1 MPKGQGVTNMGV
13 LSGTDPQDIY
23 KEAKRM
29 LDERVQ
35 AMGQSGQVPLK
46 AVLLYNNTNTLVN
59 QPDAEAKF
67 RAEYESMSQD
77 ERNAYSR
84 LRLADHLLDTGA
96 HLIAHRNRPDDAE
109 HNSYNIE
116 EMLKLSRQA
125 GYTANDLEEFFSDV
139 RIWKAIT
146 PHPTEHLD
154 EEGVELFRQLVAVGE
169 KPEEERAA
177 ALEVVVKSLA
187 EGDITPKRRLTT
199 FEETDFAVRQ
209 AKVYRDGQREMF
221 RRVNA
226 AVAEAYD
233 GYIFSPDLKR
243 TESGISTGMRVWHA
257 GGDADGKANADRW
270 ALLYGMLSLT
280 RGAVED
286 HLNDLER
293 ATKLV
298 AEDEG
303 DSLRGKFQRSV
314 EPFTFA
320 REALEQ
326 LKDRIDLL
334 ERRFIDTDASG
345 NKTQKPGAD
354 YDVIKE
360 EFANLFNGLK
370 IGKINI
376 ETRKGFE
383 REMGKY
389 FQFFAETINNPEARE
404 IMAES
409 DFMMR
414 QYGLSAAIIETR
426 HNGVLL
432 KETMNN
438 IFRDEAFL
446 DALNLPPDMLE
457 SLRSKPMFA
466 GIKNEHDGLS
476 PEKQKAFIDYVI
488 HNSTAE
494 QRREAFLRANPPT
507 KDGNGYTAQTHEIF
521 ERYSLMSLN
530 PAQFGMAIVAEADE
544 MSTAYQRFLAEPFG
558 ATTLLHTPLNEEY
571 ETIKNMPDYMER
583 HHNSGGQSDISARA
597 LEGTNGHWYG
607 HNMVHGQM
615 VPCSDSGKEYGLLVR
630 VLETEGFRQTT
641 AKSIGLGIATLI
653 KRGNGLSL
661 ERGGGDDM
669 MYTRYLAQIL
679 REYAENRKAPLDPKN
694 AKDRVLLQMGSFF
707 SNTEQ
712 GRAIRINSSTP
723 AQVSDDLCEKLGEML
738 GRRMELQGL
747 VHKGTFIPPRGKY
760 SPKTHKFLMDTA
772 YEMMQ
777 LYSAVRHAKGKD
789 GDESVLNRWATVV
802 SDPSMAGAANSS
814 ARAQSK
820 SSGKKSEALT
830 AQRAIGSNIWI
841 AMARTRHDGYFTSG
855 EFLERMHKRYN
866 ESGLSK
872 QDVKEFTVD
881 SQWWRRNFFL
891 RALMPAIRSDM
902 KHGFEKLGVPDMT
915 FDKAVEIGR
924 SVKIEDGVLTYD
936 DPTGTITEEQAL
948 QAAFFEDQVLL
959 VALTEAGLAIDEVNS
974 PYNKPIDELI
984 KTVRPADNSPN
995 ILFGKR
1001 TLERWPQLK
1010 LAGQNER
1017 EALPE
1022 LVMADFYEDKVRAG
1036 ETVDDPTKRLAIS
1049 AARAGTI
1056 PHIPTV
1062 LGREAYGRRKEP
1074 IWGAE
1079 ALIAPPK
1086 NFRPEIPT
1094 DGIHEQPDHG
1104 IS

>member
-1 MPKGQGVTNMGV
+1 MNQGA
-13 LSGTDPQDIY
+13 LSGTDQQSIY

-29 LDERVQ
+29 LDAQV
-35 AMGQSGQVPLK
+35 AVMGQSGQLPLK
-46 AVLLYNNTNTLVN
+46 AVMLYNNTRTLLS
-59 QPDAEAKF
+59 QPDAEDKF
-67 RAEYESMSQD
+67 RAEYESISQD

-84 LRLADHLLDTGA
+84 LRLIDHLLDTGA
-96 HLIAHRNRPDDAE
+96 HIIAQRNRPDDAE

-116 EMLKLSRQA
+116 EMLNLARQA
-125 GYTANDLEEFFSDV
+125 GYSAHDMEEFFSDV

-154 EEGVELFRQLVAVGE
+154 SEGIELFRQLVAVGE
-169 KPEEERAA
+169 KPGEERAA
-177 ALEVVVKSLA
+177 ALEDIIKVMTVS
-187 EGDITPKRRLTT
+187 DITPKRRLTT
-199 FEETDFAVRQ
+199 FEETDFALRQ
-209 AKVYRDGQREMF
+209 AQIYRDGQREMF

-226 AVAEAYD
+226 AVAETFD
-233 GYIFSPDLKR
+233 GYPLVPDLNQS
-243 TESGISTGMRVWHA
+243 ESSISTGMRVWHA

-286 HLNDLER
+286 HLDDIEKAARLI
-293 ATKLV
+293 
-298 AEDEG
+298 AEDEC
-303 DSLRGKFQRSV
+303 DTLRGTFQKTSQPLTYVRQ
-314 EPFTFA
+314 
-320 REALEQ
+320 ALEQ

-334 ERRFIDTDASG
+334 ERRFVDTDAAG
-345 NKTQKPGAD
+345 NKTHKAAAD
-354 YDVIKE
+354 YEVIKE
-360 EFANLFNGLK
+360 EFANLFKGLR
-370 IGKINI
+370 IGKI
-376 ETRKGFE
+376 EYDKRKEFE
-383 REMGKY
+383 HELGNY
-389 FQFFAETINNPEARE
+389 FKLFAQTVNNPEAKE

-409 DFMMR
+409 LFLMR

-426 HNGVLL
+426 HNGMML

-438 IFRDEAFL
+438 IFSDQDFL
-446 DALNLPPDMLE
+446 QTLNLPPDMTEL
-457 SLRSKPMFA
+457 LASKPVFT
-466 GIKNEHDGLS
+466 GIKNDADGLT
-476 PEKQKAFIDYVI
+476 PAQQRGFIDYVM
-488 HNSTAE
+488 HNTTAQ
-494 QRREAFLRANPPT
+494 QRREAFLAANPPT

-521 ERYSLMSLN
+521 ERYSLMSQN
-530 PAQFGMAIVAEADE
+530 PGQFGMAIVAEADE
-544 MSTAYQRFLAEPFG
+544 MSTSYQRFLAEPFG

-571 ETIKNMPDYMER
+571 ETIKNMPESMVT
-583 HHNSGGQSDISARA
+583 HHLNGGQSDISARA
-597 LEGTNGHWYG
+597 LEGTNGSWYG
-607 HNMVHGQM
+607 HNLVHGQM

-669 MYTRYLAQIL
+669 MYTRYMAQIL
-679 REYAENRKAPLDPKN
+679 REYADNRKEPLDPKN
-694 AKDRVLLQMGSFF
+694 PKDRVLLQMASFF

-712 GRAIRINSSTP
+712 GRAIRINSATP
-723 AQVSDDLCEKLGEML
+723 HQVSDDLCDKLGEML

-747 VHKGTFIPPRGKY
+747 VHKGTYIPPRGKY
-760 SPKTHKFLMDTA
+760 SPKTHKFLMETA

-777 LYSAVRHAKGKD
+777 LYSAYRHAKGKD
-789 GDESVLNRWATVV
+789 GDESVINRWASIV
-802 SDPSMAGAANSS
+802 SDPSMSGAANSS

-820 SSGKKSEALT
+820 SSGKKAEALT

-866 ESGLSK
+866 DSGLSK

-915 FDKAVEIGR
+915 FDRAIEIGR
-924 SVKIEDGVLTYD
+924 SVRIEEGVLKYD

-948 QAAFFEDQVLL
+948 QAAFFEDQALL
-959 VALTEAGLAIDEVNS
+959 VALTEAGLAIDEVDS

-984 KTVRPADNSPN
+984 KTVRPEDNSPN
-995 ILFGKR
+995 IIFGKR
-1001 TLERWPQLK
+1001 TLQRWPQLVH
-1010 LAGQNER
+1010 AGENER
-1017 EALPE
+1017 LALPE
-1022 LVMADFYEDKVRAG
+1022 LVMADFYEDKIRSG

-1074 IWGAE
+1074 VWGAE

-1086 NFRPEIPT
+1086 NFRPELLSGP
-1094 DGIHEQPDHG
+1094 IHEQPGHDG
-1104 IS
+1104 GMS